1 MLFRPL
7 EAKPL
12 EASWDTLG
20 GEGRDIEPCLFLVL
34 VLKRNNYLFLG
45 AISLWKVVVLSPK
58 IV

>member
-20 GEGRDIEPCLFLVL
+20 GEGKDIEPCQFLVL
-34 VLKRNNYLFLG
+34 VLKRNNYFLLRV
-45 AISLWKVVVLSPK
+45 ISLWKLVVLSPE

>member
-34 VLKRNNYLFLG
+34 VLKRNTYFLLS
-45 AISLWKVVVLSPK
+45 AISLWKLVVLSPE